1 MTNFFER
8 IMQIAD
14 YKGYKNPNDFAK
26 NGLGWASSEKINR
39 LKDGVKMPSVEIL
52 IEISNK
58 FEDINPEWL
67 LLGNGNMV
75 KSNIANPVEI
85 ITPTKVK
92 GRDLMPKVVVVDDA
106 DNDRIPLVPVKAQ
119 AGYLNGYGDPEYIE
133 KLPTYSVPTLR
144 NGTYRM
150 FQVGG
155 HSMYPTLQNN
165 SYVVGEFVENWEQMS
180 DNRIYVVVTST
191 EGIIVKRVINR
202 LKEYESLYC
211 KSDNRDYPHI
221 SVNVR
226 DIKEV
231 WECKMHLSFEFLDP
245 VTNYQKIADL
255 EIEMLKMREDF
266 EDFKTKNA
274 LLQHKNLQKR

>member
-1 MTNFFER
+1 MDKSLILNEIKKHLNFKS
-8 IMQIAD
+8 D
-14 YKGYKNPNDFAK
+14 SDFA
-26 NGLGWASSEKINR
+26 NYLGIKPQVLSNWRSRNTFDTDLIYTKCLEFINA
-39 LKDGVKMPSVEIL
+39 
-52 IEISNK
+52 
-58 FEDINPEWL
+58 EWL
-67 LLGNGNMV
+67 LTGKGSMLKNE
-75 KSNIANPVEI
+75 ARPVEI
-85 ITPTKVK
+85 IAPVKVEGK
-92 GRDLMPKVVVVDDA
+92 SLMPKVVVVDDA

-119 AGYLNGYGDPEYIE
+119 AGYLSGYGDPEYIE
-133 KLPTYSVPTLR
+133 KLPTYSVPSLR

-180 DNRIYVVVTST
+180 DNRVYVVVTST

-202 LKEYESLYC
+202 LREYESLYC

-221 SVNVR
+221 SVNVQ

-245 VTNYQKIADL
+245 ITNYQKIADL
-255 EIEMLKMREDF
+255 EIEMLKVRE
-266 EDFKTKNA
+266 EIELLKRKNTTSTT
-274 LLQHKNLQKR
+274 

>member
-1 MTNFFER
+1 MVVDR
-8 IMQIAD
+8 ILKIIEL
-14 YKGYKNPNDFAK
+14 KGINKSIFYRDTGLS
-26 NGLGWASSEKINR
+26 NGFLDKVKDVGVSKIEKI
-39 LKDGVKMPSVEIL
+39 LS
-52 IEISNK
+52 SYS
-58 FEDINPEWL
+58 DINPIWL
-67 LLGNGNMV
+67 LTGEGDIFKNE
-75 KSNIANPVEI
+75 IHPPVEI

-106 DNDRIPLVPVKAQ
+106 DNDRIPLVLIKAQ

-221 SVNVR
+221 SVNVQ

-245 VTNYQKIADL
+245 ATNYQKIADL
-255 EIEMLKMREDF
+255 EIEMLKIRE
-266 EDFKTKNA
+266 EMATQQQQ
-274 LLQHKNLQKR
+274 LQRLTTQPPTIIVK

>member
-8 IMQIAD
+8 IMRIAD

-26 NGLGWASSEKINR
+26 NGLGWASPEKINR

-52 IEISNK
+52 LEISNK
-58 FEDINPEWL
+58 FDEINSEWL
-67 LLGNGNMV
+67 LLGKGPMLKNETRP
-75 KSNIANPVEI
+75 SVEI

-221 SVNVR
+221 SVNVQ

-274 LLQHKNLQKR
+274 LLQHKNPQKH